1 MRLFKRENGV
11 WYVEF
16 ERNVRRSLRTKNR
29 DEAYRLFK
37 KLQREYLKGNVEVH
51 LKSKSDKIKL
61 SQFFDEYLSWCEK
74 ARAERTYQ
82 KAEEVSKKF
91 LEYIGDLTL
100 STLSRKHLDKYVS
113 YMINLGYSR
122 TTVNVHIRTLKS
134 ILSKAVEW
142 EYLEKNPFSGYKALK
157 VQERPP
163 AFLLPEDIEK
173 VEQVIEDPDW
183 LFVFRLFV
191 YTGMR
196 KGEVASLKW
205 EDVDLDRE
213 VIVVKKTKNYRTRVI
228 PIHPKLLSML
238 KERYGRGSKVC
249 PFTYHTLS
257 GGIKNILTKAGFSH
271 LRLHDLRHT
280 FASLLVMKGVD
291 LRTVQ
296 ELLGHEDYKT
306 TEIYAHLSPIHLKEA
321 VRKL

>member
-1 MRLFKRENGV
+1 MRLFKRENGI

-51 LKSKSDKIKL
+51 VRNRSDKVKL

-74 ARAERTYQ
+74 ARAEGTYV
-82 KAEEVSKKF
+82 KAEKVTKMF
-91 LEYIGDLTL
+91 LEVVGDLKL
-100 STLSRKHLDKYVS
+100 SLLSRKHLDEYVS
-113 YMINLGYSR
+113 FMVSRGYAK
-122 TTVNVHIRTLKS
+122 TTVNIHIRTLKS

-142 EYLEKNPFSGYKALK
+142 EYLEKNPFSGYKQLK
-157 VQERPP
+157 VQEKPP

-173 VEQVIEDPDW
+173 VEEVIDNPDW

-196 KGEVASLKW
+196 RGEIASLRW

-213 VIVVKKTKNYRTRVI
+213 VIVVKKSKNYKTRII
-228 PIHPKLLSML
+228 PIHEKLFFLL
-238 KERYGRGSKVC
+238 KERYGKGKKVS
-249 PFTYHTLS
+249 PFSYHALS
-257 GGIKNILTKAGFSH
+257 GIKRYLRKAGYSH
-271 LRLHDLRHT
+271 IRIHDLRHT

-306 TEIYAHLSPIHLKEA
+306 TEIYAHLSPLHLKEA